1 MSEPTPEAPKREPRT
16 PEEIQRLAAEQNG
29 YVVTDSGDDGVSQ
42 PFTDFPSMSD
52 GGPLSD
58 GEIIDAEIVDDG
70 SGNDQAAL
78 PPAQRA
84 RKERT
89 KDQPRAPREAKTG
102 PPSLD
107 EWTGFFSRVVLRVV
121 TEYYISYAFR
131 GIDEELLTER
141 EVERLAMSDDERQLI
156 AVPFA
161 EISNKSKFMRK
172 HGRMIVASGD
182 AFNALV
188 VLGMWASRVN
198 RIAAKY
204 RPRQPKSQV
213 RVNGMSA
220 SNGSSGPGE
229 AEATGQEGS
238 AGGYIPPGFPVF
250 PGAG

>member
-1 MSEPTPEAPKREPRT
+1 M
-16 PEEIQRLAAEQNG
+16 AEQNG
-29 YVVTDSGDDGVSQ
+29 HVVTDSDTDSADDGISE
-42 PFTDFPSMSD
+42 PFTDFPPFAEMSD
-52 GGPLSD
+52 G
-58 GEIIDAEIVDDG
+58 EVVDAEIVDEGTSETD
-70 SGNDQAAL
+70 SQA
-78 PPAQRA
+78 PAERA
-84 RKERT
+84 RRT
-89 KDQPRAPREAKTG
+89 RNRETPRTPREAKTG

-141 EVERLAMSDDERQLI
+141 EVERLAMSDDERKLI

-198 RIAAKY
+198 RIATKY

-213 RVNGMSA
+213 RIH
-220 SNGSSGPGE
+220 SNGSSGPGTQ
-229 AEATGQEGS
+229 EATGAEGS
-238 AGGYIPPGFPVF
+238 AGGYVPPGFPVF
-250 PGAG
+250 GAGSG